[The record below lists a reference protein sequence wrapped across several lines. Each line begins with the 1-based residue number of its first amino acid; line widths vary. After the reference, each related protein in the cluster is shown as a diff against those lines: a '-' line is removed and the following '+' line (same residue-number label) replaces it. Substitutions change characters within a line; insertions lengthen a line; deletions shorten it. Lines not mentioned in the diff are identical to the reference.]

1 MSYQAATF
9 DHLLDLPGFSAD
21 MMSAHITLYQGYVTN
36 TNKVLELL
44 YETEKN
50 SPPYNELKRRFAW
63 EFNGMRL
70 HELYFGN
77 LSKEPTHITDT
88 KDLQQLIQAEF
99 GSIEDFEKDFRAVA
113 MMRGIGWVVLAH
125 DTASNRLF
133 LTWIN
138 EHDVGHL
145 AGATPI
151 AVMDVFEH
159 AYIKDYG
166 IKRADYI
173 EACWRTMDWAVVES
187 RFLRRS

>member
-1 MSYQAATF
+1 MAYQSGNF
-9 DHLLDLPGFSAD
+9 EHLLQIPGFSAD

-36 TNKVLELL
+36 TNKLLERL

-50 SPPYNELKRRFAW
+50 SPEYNELKRRFGW

-77 LSKEPTHITDT
+77 MSANPTHLTDT
-88 KDLQQLIQAEF
+88 KNLQALIQSEF

-113 MMRGIGWVVLAH
+113 AMRGIGWAVLAH
-125 DTASNRLF
+125 DGASNRLF
-133 LTWIN
+133 VTWIG
-138 EHDVGHL
+138 EHDIGHL
-145 AGATPI
+145 AGANPI

-173 EACWRTMDWAVVES
+173 DAFWRTLDWSVVES
-187 RFLRRS
+187 RLMRQ